1 VHLIYLVPPVAGI
14 ALAAAIGWLIER
26 ENVPRKEV
34 PHRPDEKVGDRPPD
48 GIRDA
53 TGSPAVR
60 PGEGDGATAGPVPE
74 RV

>member
-14 ALAAAIGWLIER
+14 ALATLVGWLIER
-26 ENVPRKEV
+26 ENSVKKEV
-34 PHRPDEKVGDRPPD
+34 LRGPDEKVGERPPD

-53 TGSPAVR
+53 SGGPAVC

>member
-1 VHLIYLVPPVAGI
+1 VHLIYIIPPLTGI

-34 PHRPDEKVGDRPPD
+34 PHGSDEKSRHGPPD
-48 GIRDA
+48 RLCDA
-53 TGSPAVR
+53 TGGPAVR